1 MNIDEPL
8 KNEVV
13 FSIVVL
19 THDRRQVLSELLEE
33 LSLIRRSDMEVV
45 VVDNDSTDGTADMV
59 KEKFLEFRIV
69 ALEKNHGAVA
79 RNKGIDVAKGKFIVT
94 IDDDILG
101 LDDVALDNLKN
112 LFDRNPLVGAI
123 CFKVIDYYAG
133 NVCNW
138 CHPNKLEESADH
150 PFVTTEITEGAV
162 AFRKEML
169 KKTGLYTEELFIS
182 HEGADLAARILN
194 KGYEIYYTPL
204 VCVSHKYAKEA
215 RDKWR
220 RYYYDTRNDF
230 WLAIRNYQIL
240 YAINHLLR
248 RLPKTF
254 FYSARDGYAYYW
266 VKAVKDAFS
275 ELPIMIR
282 QRRPISLKVHRKMRY
297 LNRNRPGFIYYF
309 KKRFFSKQVRI

>member
-1 MNIDEPL
+1 MR
-8 KNEVV
+8 KNDKYL
-13 FSIVVL
+13 FTIVVL
-19 THDRRQVLSELLEE
+19 TYKRINVLLELLDG
-33 LSLIRRSDMEVV
+33 LSKIKYRNIEVII
-45 VVDNDSTDGTADMV
+45 VDNASHDGTVNIV
-59 KEKFLEFRIV
+59 KEKFPEFRIM

-79 RNKGIDVAKGKFIVT
+79 RNKGIDAAKGKFIVT

-101 LDDVALDNLKN
+101 LYDVALDNLKN

-123 CFKVIDYYAG
+123 CFKVTDYYTG
-133 NVCNW
+133 KVCNW
-138 CHPNKLEESADH
+138 CHPNKLEKSSDH
-150 PFVTTEITEGAV
+150 SFETTEITEGAV

-169 KKTGLYTEELFIS
+169 RKTGLYTEELFIS

-204 VCVSHKYAKEA
+204 VCVNHKYAKEA

-220 RYYYDTRNDF
+220 RHYYDTRNDF

-254 FYSARDGYAYYW
+254 FYSVRDGYAYYW

>member
-1 MNIDEPL
+1 MKKPDNYL
-8 KNEVV
+8 
-13 FSIVVL
+13 FTIVVL
-19 THDRRQVLSELLEE
+19 TYNRINVLLELLEE
-33 LSLIRRSDMEVV
+33 LSNIKQRNLEVII
-45 VVDNDSTDGTADMV
+45 VDNGSHDGTVDKV
-59 KEKFLEFRIV
+59 KEQFSEFSV
-69 ALEKNHGAVA
+69 VSLKENHGAVG
-79 RNKGIDVAKGKFIVT
+79 RNKGMSAANGKYIVT

-101 LDDVALDNLKN
+101 LDEVALDNLKN

-123 CFKVIDYYAG
+123 CFKVTDYYTGKA
-133 NVCNW
+133 CNW
-138 CHPNKLEESADH
+138 CHPNKLEESSDRS
-150 PFVTTEITEGAV
+150 FETTEITEGAV

-169 KKTGLYTEELFIS
+169 RKTGLYTEELFIS

-194 KGYEIYYTPL
+194 KSYEIHYTPL
-204 VCVSHKYAKEA
+204 VCVRHKYSREA
-215 RDKWR
+215 RDNWR

-230 WLAIRNYQIL
+230 WLVIRNYQIL

-254 FYSARDGYAYYW
+254 FYSVRDGYAYYW
-266 VKAVKDAFS
+266 VQAVKDAFS